1 MKIKRIRLDS
11 AGSTND
17 EAKKLLKAGEIAPF
31 LLTADEQTA
40 GKGTHGRSFHSPRGG
55 LYMSLVLPVESVEDS
70 VYFTSLAAVAVCE
83 VLRENEKI
91 DAKIKWINDI
101 LLDGKKLVGIL
112 CESVFS
118 GNGAGHIV
126 IGVGVNCKK
135 TVFPKELEDIAAS
148 YDGSDP
154 VPLSGLI
161 AERITTLVKAGKSE
175 ILEKYRALCATVGH
189 TVDFDGRE
197 LKAVGIDS
205 DFGLI
210 VTDGKETYI
219 KRNAR

>member
-1 MKIKRIRLDS
+1 MKIKHIQLRS
-11 AGSTND
+11 TGSTND
-17 EAKKLLKAGEIAPF
+17 DAKALLKAGEKAPF

-40 GKGTHGRSFHSPRGG
+40 GRGTHGRSFLSPEGG
-55 LYMSLVLPVESVEDS
+55 LYMSLVLPVDSVADS

-118 GNGAGHIV
+118 DSGAGSIV
-126 IGVGVNCKK
+126 VGIGVNCKK
-135 TVFPKELEDIAAS
+135 TVFPPELAGKAAS

-154 VPLSGLI
+154 VLLSRLI
-161 AERITTLVKAGKSE
+161 TDRIAALVKSE
-175 ILEKYRALCATVGH
+175 KAAVLEKYRALCVTVGQ
-189 TVDFDGRE
+189 TVDHGGRKM
-197 LKAVGIDS
+197 KAVGVDEN
-205 DFGLI
+205 FGLI
-210 VTDGKETYI
+210 VTDGKDTFI
-219 KRNAR
+219 KRNAE